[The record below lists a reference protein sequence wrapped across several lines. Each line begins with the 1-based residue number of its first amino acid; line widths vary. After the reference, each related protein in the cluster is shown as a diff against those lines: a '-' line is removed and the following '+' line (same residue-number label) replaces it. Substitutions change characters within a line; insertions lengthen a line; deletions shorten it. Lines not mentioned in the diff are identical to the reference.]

1 MQTSVTGIPLGDG
14 CIVDAGIAILAG
26 TKIKIDSEELVKIK
40 EATLKLLLK
49 IKRYLKVKSLQA

>member
-1 MQTSVTGIPLGDG
+1 VQTSVTGIPLGDG